1 MADLLRSKTVAAA
14 LGLFTHFI
22 ANNGEWDHHV
32 HLLVP
37 SGSLFFGA
45 LLAFEYVVD
54 PRVSSLFQAFQVV
67 ATATAVHLAT
77 LTTSVVVYRAF
88 FHRLKKVQHSS
99 ELFASEYGLTIP
111 VSWAFCSS
119 NHQV

>member
-22 ANNGEWDHHV
+22 TNNGEWDHHM
-32 HLLVP
+32 HLVVP
-37 SGSLFFGA
+37 GGYLAFGA

-54 PRVSSLFQAFQVV
+54 ARVSSLFQAFRVV
-67 ATATAVHLAT
+67 ATATAVYLAT

-88 FHRLKKVQHSS
+88 FHRLQKV
-99 ELFASEYGLTIP
+99 
-111 VSWAFCSS
+111 
-119 NHQV
+119 